1 MQGTQLELN
10 LQQALADPPTADLKH
25 LWQILDEVLQP
36 LPEQQQLQIAGEAI
50 AQIVEVVCGRA
61 QQILDGLEHSQHSFH
76 AEPQIEICLSRE
88 FLEPF
93 IRQSV
98 TLNLDQMLVPP
109 TNRQREKGIQSV
121 VGECNKE
128 ALLLMLDEEQ
138 AKQQALAVAHV
149 EAVEDWS
156 NRLREFF
163 MQTDKPALLNELVQD
178 LQMNW
183 VEIWLGLLLGGFRL
197 EQQGEFYDPKTILC
211 GVA

>member
-1 MQGTQLELN
+1 MKGTQLELD
-10 LQQALADPPTADLKH
+10 LHQALADPPTADLKQ
-25 LWQILDEVLQP
+25 LWQVLEEALQP
-36 LPEQQQLQIAGEAI
+36 LPKYQQLQIAGDAI

-61 QQILDGLEHSQHSFH
+61 QQILDGLEHSQHSLQT
-76 AEPQIEICLSRE
+76 EPQIKICLSRE

-98 TLNLDQMLVPP
+98 SLNLDQLLVPP

-121 VGECNKE
+121 VEECNKE

-138 AKQQALAVAHV
+138 AKQQALAVAHA

-156 NRLREFF
+156 TRLREFF
-163 MQTDKPALLNELVQD
+163 IQTDKPALLNELVQD
-178 LQMNW
+178 LQMDW
-183 VEIWLGLLLGGFRL
+183 VEVWLGLLLGGFKL
-197 EQQGEFYDPKTILC
+197 EQQGEFYDAKTILC

>member
-10 LQQALADPPTADLKH
+10 LQQALADPPTADLKQ
-25 LWQILDEVLQP
+25 LWWVLEEVLQP

-61 QQILDGLEHSQHSFH
+61 QQILNGLEYSQHPFTE
-76 AEPQIEICLSRE
+76 APQIEICLSRE

-98 TLNLDQMLVPP
+98 SLNLDQLLAPP
-109 TNRQREKGIQSV
+109 TSRQREKGIQSV

-156 NRLREFF
+156 TRLREFF

-178 LQMNW
+178 LQMDW
-183 VEIWLGLLLGGFRL
+183 VEIWLGLLLGDFKL

>member
-10 LQQALADPPTADLKH
+10 LQQALADPPTADLRQ
-25 LWQILDEVLQP
+25 LWQALEEVLQP

-61 QQILDGLEHSQHSFH
+61 QQILDGLEHSQQPLNE
-76 AEPQIEICLSRE
+76 EPQIEPCLSRE

-98 TLNLDQMLVPP
+98 SLNLEALVAPP
-109 TNRQREKGIQSV
+109 TRRQREKGIQSL

-128 ALLLMLDEEQ
+128 AILLMLDEEQ
-138 AKQQALAVAHV
+138 AKQQALAVAHA
-149 EAVEDWS
+149 EAVENWS
-156 NRLREFF
+156 TQLREFF
-163 MQTDKPALLNELVQD
+163 MQAPEPTLLNELVQH
-178 LQMNW
+178 LQLDW
-183 VEIWLGLLLGGFRL
+183 VEVWLGLLLGGFRL
-197 EQQGEFYDPKTILC
+197 EQQGEFYDPETVLC

>member
-10 LQQALADPPTADLKH
+10 LQQALADPPTADLRQ
-25 LWQILDEVLQP
+25 LWQALEEVLQP
-36 LPEQQQLQIAGEAI
+36 LPEQQQLQIAREAI

-61 QQILDGLEHSQHSFH
+61 QQILDGLEHSQYSFNE
-76 AEPQIEICLSRE
+76 EPQIEPCLSRE

-98 TLNLDQMLVPP
+98 SLNLDQILVPP

-128 ALLLMLDEEQ
+128 TLLLMLDEEQ
-138 AKQQALAVAHV
+138 AKQQALAVAHT

-156 NRLREFF
+156 NRLREFL
-163 MQTDKPALLNELVQD
+163 MQTDKPALFHELVQD
-178 LQMNW
+178 LQMDW
-183 VEIWLGLLLGGFRL
+183 VEIWLGLLLGGFKL
-197 EQQGEFYDPKTILC
+197 EQQGEFYDPTTIWC